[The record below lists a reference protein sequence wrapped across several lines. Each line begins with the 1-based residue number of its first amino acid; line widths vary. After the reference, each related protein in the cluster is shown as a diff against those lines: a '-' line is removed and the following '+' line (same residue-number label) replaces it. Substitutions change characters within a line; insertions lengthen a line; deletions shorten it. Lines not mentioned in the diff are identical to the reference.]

1 VAAPTGG
8 PVVISA
14 QASRTTPATSSPV
27 ALITGAA
34 KRLGAVTARRLHG
47 VGYDIAIH
55 YHTSA
60 DEARALAAELNEDRA
75 ASAFVLRQNLAAR
88 DAGERLVRNFAK
100 KATRLDV
107 LINNASVFDATP
119 LDAADPTAWEHMQ
132 AINLR
137 TPYFLCLHAAPL
149 LRRQRGA
156 IINIADIHAERPRPG
171 YSMYCTSKA
180 GLLAVTRSLA
190 LELAPEIRVN
200 GISPG
205 AILWADS
212 EDAALR
218 RDALRATP
226 LGRRGEPSDIAD
238 AVLYLVH
245 AAYVTGQVINVDGG
259 RSLHM

>member
-1 VAAPTGG
+1 VVAPRGG

-14 QASRTTPATSSPV
+14 VRSSRPAATARPL

-47 VGYDIAIH
+47 AGFDIAIH

-60 DEARALAAELNEDRA
+60 GEARQLATELNADRA
-75 ASAFVLRQNLAAR
+75 HSAFVVRQNLAAR
-88 DAGERLVRNFAK
+88 NAGARLVAAIAK
-100 KATRLDV
+100 RAGRLDV
-107 LINNASVFDATP
+107 LVNNASIFDETP
-119 LDAADPTAWEHMQ
+119 LDDADPATWERMQ

-137 TPYFLCLHAAPL
+137 TPYFLCVHAARL
-149 LRRQRGA
+149 LGA
-156 IINIADIHAERPRPG
+156 QHGNIVNIVDIHAERPRRG
-171 YSMYCTSKA
+171 YSMYCASKA

-190 LELAPEIRVN
+190 LELAPAVRVN
-200 GISPG
+200 AIAPG

-212 EDAALR
+212 EDGAQR
-218 RDALRATP
+218 TEWLRATP
-226 LGRRGEPSDIAD
+226 LARRGEPADIAD

-245 AAYVTGQVINVDGG
+245 APYVTGQVISVDGG